1 MLVRNVS
8 PFKLKKNNNAKR
20 TLCARWILFI
30 YAYKYIHTYRRQDA
44 ADIWLNI
51 ELCTCLVCIKFNL
64 LYTVALKLC
73 DRIRYE
79 MIDPYA

>member
-1 MLVRNVS
+1 MLDGFFLSMHIN
-8 PFKLKKNNNAKR
+8 
-20 TLCARWILFI
+20 I
-30 YAYKYIHTYRRQDA
+30 YIHTYRRQDA
-44 ADIWLNI
+44 ADLWPNT

-79 MIDPYA
+79 VIDPYA